1 MITSKKTTNAKD
13 KKKKKKNKGT
23 LNLMIF
29 MLRRKVFTKN
39 MINKNL
45 ENTSI
50 VENMVT
56 LVRNSNKNK
65 VN

>member
-1 MITSKKTTNAKD
+1 MITSKKTTNAKY
-13 KKKKKKNKGT
+13 KKKKKNKVT

>member
-13 KKKKKKNKGT
+13 KKKKKNKGT